1 MSDFILGDI
10 TPIRLGPGSV
20 CYLRN
25 GVSLIINVASATI
38 FDAVVV
44 VDDITACDGAVR
56 RLTFPLANLVEC
68 IAKR

>member
-1 MSDFILGDI
+1 MNDFILGDI
-10 TPIRLGPGSV
+10 TPIRLGAGSV

-25 GVSLIINVASATI
+25 GATHMVSVTSATI

-44 VDDITACDGAVR
+44 VDDISTSGTTVR
-56 RLTFPLANLVEC
+56 MTFPLANLVEH